1 MRFQLPAALAAL
13 TLLTSA
19 ACAQTAGTA
28 IEDRAEQP
36 GKLVRQVRPV
46 YPAEAKEARI
56 TGKVRLEA
64 VVTKDGRIQDLK
76 IVSGHPLLAAAAV
89 EAVRQW
95 EYAPVEKDGQP
106 VAFKTQ
112 IDLNFTLADD
122 GPAPLEVAGGVQ
134 AGKLVSKVNPV
145 YPAEAK
151 QQGIQGRVLLRA
163 TIGANGTV
171 EKVDVREGDPALA
184 AAAVDA
190 VKQWQ
195 YSPTMVNS
203 SAVAVIV
210 DIDIN
215 FTLQ

>member
-19 ACAQTAGTA
+19 AGAQTAGIA

-64 VVTKDGRIQDLK
+64 VVAKDGKIQDLK
-76 IVSGHPLLAAAAV
+76 IASGHPLLAAAAV

-112 IDLNFTLADD
+112 IDLNFTLADN

-134 AGKLVSKVNPV
+134 AGKLVNKVNPV
-145 YPAEAK
+145 YPADAK
-151 QQGIQGRVLLRA
+151 QQGLQGMVRLRA
-163 TIGANGTV
+163 TIGTSGAV
-171 EKVDVREGDPALA
+171 ETLDVREGDPALA
-184 AAAVDA
+184 SAAVEA

-195 YSPTMVNS
+195 YSPTMVNGA
-203 SAVAVIV
+203 AVAVIV

>member
-19 ACAQTAGTA
+19 AGAQTAGIA

-64 VVTKDGRIQDLK
+64 AVAKDGKIQDLK

-134 AGKLVSKVNPV
+134 AGKLVNKVNPV

-195 YSPTMVNS
+195 YNPTMVNG